1 MESIER
7 RLAALERQAEEQE
20 EKRQALRAQLIAL
33 QLVFGR
39 LVAVISA
46 TSVAELDAAIAA
58 AKATALTLQSLGFE
72 EDEVRAVAEGIDAL
86 QDDLLGEAAPASWH

>member
-7 RLAALERQAEEQE
+7 RLAALERQAEVQE
-20 EKRQALRAQLIAL
+20 EKRKALRAQLIAL

-39 LVAVISA
+39 LVPVISA

>member
-20 EKRQALRAQLIAL
+20 ERRKALRAQLIAL

-39 LVAVISA
+39 LVPVISA
-46 TSVAELDAAIAA
+46 ASAVELDAAIAA

>member
-72 EDEVRAVAEGIDAL
+72 EDEV
-86 QDDLLGEAAPASWH
+86 